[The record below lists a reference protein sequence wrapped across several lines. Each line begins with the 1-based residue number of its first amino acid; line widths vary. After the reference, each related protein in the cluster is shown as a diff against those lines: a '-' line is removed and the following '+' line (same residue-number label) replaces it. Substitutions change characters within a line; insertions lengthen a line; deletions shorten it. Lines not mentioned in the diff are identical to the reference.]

1 MPFRPGVGHVPTSSC
16 LPALPGYRV
25 LHRLEKWCKAHF
37 WGGFLNTL
45 LHEIIQVESTSL
57 VFFGKTH
64 DQAQVRLD
72 QKLSGLLITHVEALR
87 SVPLLC
93 CGEER

>member
-1 MPFRPGVGHVPTSSC
+1 MT
-16 LPALPGYRV
+16 
-25 LHRLEKWCKAHF
+25 
-37 WGGFLNTL
+37 
-45 LHEIIQVESTSL
+45 QVESTSL

-72 QKLSGLLITHVEALR
+72 LKLSGLLIPRVEALCD
-87 SVPLLC
+87 VPLLC